1 MFYINIINEFNKK
14 ITEIEGRAQTE
25 LKKVNAGIQISSWA
39 LDLFKEHVAEFG
51 FDSIKD
57 EISFFKGIKCI
68 PMKHLILYT
77 EIRSCELR
85 IPKSNVKRQLTF
97 LDKQAKKVNQ
107 FFGRHTEF
115 LLYMELGYDHFD
127 EHYFTRKNLNNNPVV
142 KSYPYY
148 KDSVFNTSH
157 DEIWARIKGLAMYV
171 NYLKKKK
178 EELTNTDKNIGKG
191 KLNWTGSY
199 AALVEMLYGCQ
210 EMGYFN
216 NGNIGINSV
225 IDTFSEFLNVKKGNP
240 TRTYQ
245 DLKARKGSPIKFFEE
260 TGQKLLQKMK
270 DEDDLSNS

>member
-1 MFYINIINEFNKK
+1 MFYVNIINEFNEK
-14 ITEIEGRAQTE
+14 IAGIEGTTQTE
-25 LKKVNAGIQISSWA
+25 LKKANACIQISSWA
-39 LDLFKEHVAEFG
+39 LDLFKEQVTNFG
-51 FDSIKD
+51 FDSIKN

-68 PMKHLILYT
+68 PMKYLIYYT

-85 IPKSNVKRQLTF
+85 IPKSNVKRQLSF
-97 LDKQAKKVNQ
+97 LDKQTKKVNQ

-115 LLYMELGYDHFD
+115 LLYMEQGYDHFD

-148 KDSVFNTSH
+148 KDSIFNTSH
-157 DEIWARIKGLAMYV
+157 DEIWARIKGLAMYA
-171 NYLKKKK
+171 NYLKQKK
-178 EELTNTDKNIGKG
+178 EELTNTNNKTGNS
-191 KLNWTGSY
+191 KLKWTGSY

-216 NGNIGINSV
+216 NGNVGINNA
-225 IDTFSEFLNVKKGNP
+225 IDAFCEFLNVKKGNP